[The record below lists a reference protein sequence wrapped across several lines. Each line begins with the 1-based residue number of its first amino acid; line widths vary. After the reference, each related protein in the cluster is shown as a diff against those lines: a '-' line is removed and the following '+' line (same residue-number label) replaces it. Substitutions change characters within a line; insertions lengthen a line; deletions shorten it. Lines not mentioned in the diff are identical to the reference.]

1 MATEATMKADSL
13 EVEDLQKVMK
23 TPLQKQLW
31 SEKSRQAMNTRQVKR
46 EFQLL
51 VVPGKGNMTCHQCQ
65 IKGHKAIHKFSG
77 NCNVCGN
84 KAAKEKPIGITQR
97 PKTSIQVGTKNNH
110 RGNCCCSG
118 S

>member
-13 EVEDLQKVMK
+13 EVKDLQKVMK

-51 VVPGKGNMTCHQCQ
+51 VVPG
-65 IKGHKAIHKFSG
+65 
-77 NCNVCGN
+77 
-84 KAAKEKPIGITQR
+84 
-97 PKTSIQVGTKNNH
+97 
-110 RGNCCCSG
+110 
-118 S
+118 